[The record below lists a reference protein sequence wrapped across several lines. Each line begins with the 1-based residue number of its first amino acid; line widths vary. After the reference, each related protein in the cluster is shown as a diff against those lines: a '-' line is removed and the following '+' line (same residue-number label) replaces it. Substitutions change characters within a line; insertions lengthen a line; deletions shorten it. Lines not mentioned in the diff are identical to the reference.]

1 MCKGGGERE
10 IVPEKGWKGTN
21 QEKRG
26 AYVEWLGKEADEGE
40 WEGGQG
46 ETRGAAMQIFAAT
59 EIETIR
65 QLESST

>member
-1 MCKGGGERE
+1 MKSKGASVKERKRERERGGGNELD
-10 IVPEKGWKGTN
+10 
-21 QEKRG
+21 EKRRTNRRFG
-26 AYVEWLGKEADEGE
+26 R
-40 WEGGQG
+40 GGYG

>member
-1 MCKGGGERE
+1 MKSKGASGEERKRGGGNELGER
-10 IVPEKGWKGTN
+10 IF
-21 QEKRG
+21 R
-26 AYVEWLGKEADEGE
+26 LGRTEGE
-40 WEGGQG
+40 GYG